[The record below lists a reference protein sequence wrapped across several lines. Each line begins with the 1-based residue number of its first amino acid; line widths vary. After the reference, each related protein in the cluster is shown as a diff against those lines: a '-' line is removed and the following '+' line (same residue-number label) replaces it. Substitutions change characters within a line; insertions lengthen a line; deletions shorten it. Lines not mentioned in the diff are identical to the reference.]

1 MSKPQATKDS
11 GLRQTSPVSGNV
23 ERWVVLGFLALGL
36 IGLLYFFDV
45 RGLLRETLAQVARLG
60 AWAPLI
66 FVLVY
71 VLAAVLFVPGSA
83 LTLGAGA
90 LFGVVRG
97 SIYVSIASTLAAGVA
112 FLLGRY
118 VARDWVA
125 KKIQGN
131 ATFDSIDRALA
142 DEGWK
147 IVLLT
152 RLSPVFPFTLLNY
165 AFGLTRVGFRE
176 YILWSWIG
184 MMPGTVLY
192 VYLGSLVNLGA
203 GAQQRTPAQWTAYGL
218 GLAATVAVTV
228 VITRIAKRALANKT
242 RSK

>member
-1 MSKPQATKDS
+1 MIRPQPTKEFDRPNIFSKKRTVARWTLL
-11 GLRQTSPVSGNV
+11 GL
-23 ERWVVLGFLALGL
+23 LALGL
-36 IGLLYFFDV
+36 IILLIFFDV
-45 RGLLRETLAQVARLG
+45 RGLLSEALAQVKKLG
-60 AWAPLI
+60 VWGPLI

-90 LFGVVRG
+90 VFGVVRG

-118 VARDWVA
+118 VARDWIA

-131 ATFDSIDRALA
+131 ATFDSIDRSLA

-165 AFGLTRVGFRE
+165 AFGLTRVRFRE

-218 GLAATVAVTV
+218 GLAATIAVTL
-228 VITRIAKRALANKT
+228 VITRMAKRALANKT
-242 RSK
+242 KSK